1 MPSSPTRRRW
11 PKLVGATAALAS
23 LGAVA
28 FGAHVWPALGAR
40 PSGERLDRIKQ
51 SPQWN
56 GSRFA
61 NVLPTIKSGMSAGS
75 IWNYV
80 TGGSDYRTPD
90 APLPVQPRTAADFA
104 QQPDD
109 LRITWLGHST
119 FLLEL
124 DGTRLLVDPVW
135 GDHASPSPLLGVG
148 RFYAPPLALDDLPP
162 VDAVVISHDHYD
174 HLDAP
179 TIQALAD
186 RIPRF
191 VVPLGVGS
199 HLEAWGVAPDRI
211 SELDWWDTLDV
222 GDITLTSTPARH
234 FSGRALVDRDA
245 TLWSGW
251 AFVGSER
258 RVFYSGDT
266 ALSPVFHEIG
276 ERLGPFDVTL
286 IECGA
291 YADAWADLHL
301 GPEQAVAVH
310 RMVKGEVLI
319 PVHWGLFDL
328 ALHGWTEPIER
339 IRAATDAAGIRA
351 AFPHPGQSIT
361 LADVPSDAW
370 WPSLPW
376 QTGEEA
382 PVYSSAIADS
392 IRVLIP

>member
-1 MPSSPTRRRW
+1 MPTSPERRRW
-11 PKLVGATAALAS
+11 TKLVGATAALAS

-28 FGAHVWPALGAR
+28 VGAHLWPALGAR
-40 PSGERLDRIKQ
+40 PSGERLERLKQ

-61 NVLPTIKSGMSAGS
+61 NALPTAKNGMSAGA
-75 IWNYV
+75 IWSYL
-80 TGGSDYRTPD
+80 TGGSAVRRPD
-90 APLPVQPRTAADFA
+90 APLPVQTRTAAELA
-104 QQPDD
+104 D
-109 LRITWLGHST
+109 LTDGLRVTWLGHST

-124 DGTRLLVDPVW
+124 DGVRLLVDPVW

-148 RFYAPPLALDDLPP
+148 RFYAPPLGLTDLPP
-162 VDAVVISHDHYD
+162 IDAVVISHDHYD

-179 TIQALAD
+179 TIRALTA
-186 RIPRF
+186 RVSRF

-199 HLEAWGVAPDRI
+199 HLESWGVAPSRI
-211 SELDWWDTLDV
+211 SELDWWDTIDV
-222 GDITLTSTPARH
+222 GPVTLTSTPARH
-234 FSGRALVDRDA
+234 FSGRMGVDRDA

-251 AFVGSER
+251 AFTGSKQ

-266 ALSPVFHEIG
+266 ALSPVFLEIG

-310 RMVKGEVLI
+310 RMVRGEVLI

-339 IRAATDAAGIRA
+339 IRAAIQAAGIRA
-351 AFPHPGQSIT
+351 AFPRPGQSIT
-361 LADVPSDAW
+361 PDDVPTAPW
-370 WPSLPW
+370 WPDLPW
-376 QTGEEA
+376 QTASQA
-382 PVYSSAIADS
+382 PVRSTGIADS
-392 IRVLIP
+392 IRALIP